1 LSFPLLQDESHL
13 ISLVSQDSEY
23 AFTKLYD
30 HYRPLIYSVAFR
42 MLRSRELSEEILQDV
57 FVKIWLKRGEL
68 SEIKQFR
75 NYIFFMARNL
85 VFDRLKKQAYES
97 HPLPTTDTGP
107 FISDTDNRLLQQEYQ
122 SIMDK
127 AIDQLTDQQAFIY
140 RLAKVEGL
148 SHEEI
153 AVRLHIKRSTVKRHV
168 SDALRAIRFYLKEHP
183 ELCMGAAFLLLY
195 ITK

>member
-1 LSFPLLQDESHL
+1 
-13 ISLVSQDSEY
+13 
-23 AFTKLYD
+23 
-30 HYRPLIYSVAFR
+30 

-97 HPLPTTDTGP
+97 HPLPTTETGS

-168 SDALRAIRFYLKEHP
+168 SDALRSIRFYLKEHP
-183 ELCMGAAFLLLY
+183 ELCIGAAFLLLY